1 MQRGQSDRSHNRVRS
16 ELAEALAAC
25 RGAFYGTALIS
36 GMSNILMLSG
46 AMFMLEI
53 YDRVLPS
60 RSMPTLVGLLV
71 LVAALFAALGILD
84 AIRGR
89 ILVRI
94 GGALDETLSGRVYDT
109 LVRLPLKAGA
119 RSDGTQ
125 PLRDLDAVRSYLS
138 GLGPVAL
145 FDLPWIPL
153 YLAICFAFHPL
164 IGFTALGGAI
174 ILIALTLLTEILM
187 RAPTKAATEAAVV
200 RSGLAEASRRNAEAL
215 IAMGMASRIAAR
227 WGKANR
233 QYMHSQREASDL
245 GGGLSAISKVLR
257 MMLQSGVL
265 AVGAYLVINQEAS
278 AGIIIAASILSAR
291 ALAPVDLAIANW
303 KGFAAARQ
311 SWQRLNQLLTVL
323 PARTAPM
330 PLQAPVR
337 RLTVESVSASPP
349 GVPKIVVQDITFKLE
364 AGQGLGIIG
373 PSGSGKSSLVRLLV
387 GVWQPLRG
395 NVRLDSAALD
405 QWSPDALGRH
415 VGYLPQDVEL
425 MAGTVAENIARFE
438 DEPDTEAVIAA
449 AKAVGVHD
457 LIVRLPAGYD
467 TPIGEQ
473 GSALSAGQAQ
483 RIALARAVYRDPF
496 LVVLDEPNSNL
507 DSEGEEALTQTIL
520 GVRERKG
527 IVVVVAH
534 RPSAIAGV
542 DQLLMMSQGRAQAI
556 GPKDEILSKVLQRPL
571 SMPRP
576 LKIVPESGSAGA

>member
-1 MQRGQSDRSHNRVRS
+1 MQRTPSDRNRSPVRS

-36 GMSNILMLSG
+36 GMSNILMLTG

-71 LVAALFAALGILD
+71 LAAALFTALGILD

-109 LVRLPLKAGA
+109 LMRLPLRIGA

-164 IGFTALGGAI
+164 IGFAALAGAI
-174 ILIALTLLTEILM
+174 ILIVLTLLTEILM
-187 RAPTKAATEAAVV
+187 RAPARAATEAAVA
-200 RSGLAEASRRNAEAL
+200 RNGLAEASRRNAEAL
-215 IAMGMASRIAAR
+215 VAMGMAGHIAAR
-227 WGKANR
+227 WSEANR
-233 QYMHSQREASDL
+233 QYMRSQQEASDL
-245 GGGLSAISKVLR
+245 GGGLGAISKVLR

-265 AVGAYLVINQEAS
+265 AVGAYLVIHQEAS

-303 KGFAAARQ
+303 KGFVAARQ
-311 SWQRLNQLLTVL
+311 SWQRLNRLLTMS
-323 PARTAPM
+323 PARLTPM
-330 PLQAPVR
+330 QLQKPVQ
-337 RLTVESVSASPP
+337 RLTVEAVSASPP
-349 GVPKIVVQDITFKLE
+349 GVPKVVVQDITFELE

-387 GVWQPLRG
+387 GVWQPVRG
-395 NVRLDSAALD
+395 NVRLDGAALD
-405 QWSPDALGRH
+405 QWASDALGRH
-415 VGYLPQDVEL
+415 IGYLPQDVEL
-425 MAGTVAENIARFE
+425 LAGTVAENIARFE
-438 DEPDTEAVIAA
+438 PNPDNEAVIAA

-457 LIVRLPAGYD
+457 LIVRLPGGYD

-483 RIALARAVYRDPF
+483 RVALARAVYRDPF

-507 DSEGEEALTQTIL
+507 DSEGEEALTRAIL
-520 GVRERKG
+520 GVRERMG
-527 IVVVVAH
+527 IIIVVAH

-542 DQLLMMSQGRAQAI
+542 DRLLMMNQGKAQAI
-556 GPKDEILSKVLQRPL
+556 GPKDEVLSKVLQRPL
-571 SMPRP
+571 AIPRP